1 MNVPSADEVFEN
13 GIALGE
19 MAKIQQE
26 KIEELTL
33 YIIEQNKINEK
44 QAERFTAQNKQ
55 IAELKALITKMLEK

>member
-1 MNVPSADEVFEN
+1 MYKRQEE

-44 QAERFTAQNKQ
+44 QNQE
-55 IAELKALITKMLEK
+55 IEELKAILKDLLATK